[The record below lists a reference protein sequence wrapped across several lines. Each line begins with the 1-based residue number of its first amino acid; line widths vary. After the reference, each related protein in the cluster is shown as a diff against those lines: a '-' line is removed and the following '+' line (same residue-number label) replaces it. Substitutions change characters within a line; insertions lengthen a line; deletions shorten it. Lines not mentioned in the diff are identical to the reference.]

1 MTDGQDCTLRASTI
15 AGLQSEAAAASG
27 IAPGAQVLAC
37 QGHRLRTEDGRLVLA
52 TCGVVD
58 GSVICLA
65 QRGAVGPADVD
76 PGAVL
81 AAVAVLQAACTTTDF
96 AVAMR
101 TLVTL
106 VGNAVDRHNNPQ
118 YRRIRLRNQAFASR
132 LGDRPGGMDALRAFG
147 EQPALYLRSHSA
159 RSNILERV
167 WRLAARSAGFHECVD
182 TKGQAMLLMAPTNHA
197 SLGVASVGGLPSPS
211 VVQLLQTAS
220 ILIHC
225 LLLVEHIGKASSN
238 SSALLPVPSPQ

>member
-147 EQPALYLRSHSA
+147 
-159 RSNILERV
+159 
-167 WRLAARSAGFHECVD
+167 FHECVD